1 MSNNKIITRN
11 KNSLPINFC
20 TTGNFLNINKI
31 KFIPIDKS
39 LKTNNSKKVIKKNSS
54 NKSEKILKQE
64 ENKDEL
70 IKKLKER
77 IIFLENKI
85 KILESEKEI
94 NNKSRKNSH
103 NNTFILKMNSLNKS
117 SHKNNNKVSTIPLDK
132 NLLKTKLNKRKK
144 NLYEIFDINK
154 KSIYKK
160 NRSHSFNMSELNMSK
175 HNNKKNNCNSTINN
189 SLSNC
194 FSNNNSC
201 SGSGHKSKKK
211 SINLINKS
219 NSLSCLNNLLF
230 FISAK
235 AAKSKASSS
244 IDHRKKKSLCLD
256 KKSSLGM
263 SGGRKINAIP
273 KKGRKNCNASP
284 KMMMSS
290 TNYSNNISN
299 SFKDDVKIKQFSPK
313 KVIDNGSFCEKN
325 SLTLIK
331 SKLENI
337 KKRTKNLL
345 GFYSSISID
354 NNGISQINNNSNINN
369 ENSFTNYSLYSK
381 INKLKSKNE

>member
-1 MSNNKIITRN
+1 
-11 KNSLPINFC
+11 
-20 TTGNFLNINKI
+20 
-31 KFIPIDKS
+31 
-39 LKTNNSKKVIKKNSS
+39 
-54 NKSEKILKQE
+54 
-64 ENKDEL
+64 
-70 IKKLKER
+70 LKER

-103 NNTFILKMNSLNKS
+103 NKTFILKMNSLNKS
-117 SHKNNNKVSTIPLDK
+117 AHKNNSKVSNIPLDK
-132 NLLKTKLNKRKK
+132 NLLKTKLSKKKK
-144 NLYEIFDINK
+144 NLFEIFDMNK
-154 KSIYKK
+154 KPIYKK
-160 NRSHSFNMSELNMSK
+160 NRSNSFNMSELNMSK
-175 HNNKKNNCNSTINN
+175 HNNNKTNSNNTINN

-194 FSNNNSC
+194 FANNNSC
-201 SGSGHKSKKK
+201 SGSGHKPKKK

-219 NSLSCLNNLLF
+219 NSFSCLNNLLF

-235 AAKSKASSS
+235 TPKSKASSS
-244 IDHRKKKSLCLD
+244 IDNKKKKSLCLD
-256 KKSSLGM
+256 KRSSMGL

-299 SFKDDVKIKQFSPK
+299 SFKDDINMKKFSPK
-313 KVIDNGSFCEKN
+313 KVLDNGSFCEKN

-331 SKLENI
+331 NKLENI

-369 ENSFTNYSLYSK
+369 ENSFTNYSHYTK
-381 INKLKSKNE
+381 INTLEKKKE